1 MQTNLI
7 HIIGQQGVGKS
18 TLGRDIKA
26 AHEARGVS
34 CENLT
39 EVGVHEPGMHTDIQ
53 YIREHGYRAPYSTS
67 WTRPDVLI
75 VEHLDNPQPKQV
87 APGDLLIRLE
97 RAA

>member
-1 MQTNLI
+1 MTQIL

-18 TLGRDIKA
+18 TLAQAIKA

-39 EVGVHEPGMHTDIQ
+39 EAGVHEPGMPTNIQ
-53 YIREHGYRAPYSTS
+53 HIREHGYRAPYSRT

-75 VEHLDNPQPKQV
+75 VEHLGDPLPKQV
-87 APGDLLIRLE
+87 SPGDLLIRLE